1 MPWYR
6 TDNIHLQ
13 WTEWENNAHYMGVT
27 PHQATSSVT
36 TQRRTIRKASM
47 LRRGIAA
54 EFEHD
59 FVQTALGR
67 TSFMASLGQIA
78 RSVQETANVE
88 VLRALLGCHRFQQ
101 AYVRNHGIVKNGELD
116 LWWQRK
122 AERFMICQ
130 KGSFG
135 MEHMNTFIDQD
146 QEKYQAR
153 SNVWILGRE
162 IMDYCSNV
170 PPGKIYYYEGGQEA
184 VDRING
190 RPQNGVAAAG
200 TMGNIKSIQ
209 PERLVAGCPVF
220 LAKSYVVDSVGQA
233 DLLSRTVEVGVFNT
247 QIDRTRDFKLYKTD
261 HRAIRVYDNTKDDW
275 AELSLQDAIEN
286 NIIWDTDGNVAD
298 PFSRGTKN
306 ARQTE
311 GIKQQ
316 MANDFLR
323 FATGSAGS
331 ALDLEYVGDLGSE
344 WISTAQLIGGGQTVL
359 NALERQGI
367 LPGALS
373 GETMTGAGGG
383 RRPDTGI
390 SVTAAGG
397 GTITDFQDA
406 ITTMADLLGSDNLFF
421 EQDPGGA
428 GAGSNTANNLYRTF
442 RTATRPATT
451 RLATPIGTESVDQ
464 EALEETHRGFLTV
477 TMGSAL
483 PNNRRGGVAAIAE
496 RPSVPW
502 KERAADMEKHIL
514 AVFAE
519 DPASFKSLK
528 SAESIKQWAANR
540 IESYE
545 TKLQERE
552 AAAAAANAAAAAT
565 ATVGDDLNAA
575 PKKRFPTSLRDMPWM
590 SHVFEGNEN
599 PGGRRGIGARVRD
612 LPSGREQTA
621 ALASRFNNVDKH
633 ILAIANSSAP
643 QATKWAALFFL
654 GCRFSR
660 SRLLALA
667 DADIWVPL
675 NALHLRPHATY
686 RTRYGIKCAD
696 NGDSGYTFFGHSD
709 MQIEHEAARKVG
721 MMHYTAYLS
730 AVVMNPKNVYVV
742 EDLFCEK
749 YLGGMCTRF
758 WSVQDYLSK
767 QANRRTASIICT
779 ALPPL
784 MKDGLEKKIDVR
796 GHWYTEQRSRLVDA
810 ETFARVCYPGAAR
823 TAAIMGWWD
832 PLRQSKGLDQSH
844 RSRSTAINF
853 VCWQGV
859 QFARNPKTYEFSEV
873 TIEQGNFGPNV
884 YPGCGVVRDAG
895 YKFLEKPAYLG
906 LTSSGRIGN

>member
-1 MPWYR
+1 
-6 TDNIHLQ
+6 
-13 WTEWENNAHYMGVT
+13 
-27 PHQATSSVT
+27 
-36 TQRRTIRKASM
+36 M

-146 QEKYQAR
+146 QEKYQAH

-200 TMGNIKSIQ
+200 TMGNVKSIQ

-247 QIDRTRDFKLYKTD
+247 QIDRTRDFKSYQTD
-261 HRAIRVYDNTKDDW
+261 HRTIRVYDNTKDDW
-275 AELSLQDAIEN
+275 AELTLQDAIEN
-286 NIIWDTDGNVAD
+286 SIIWDTDGGVAD
-298 PFSRGTKN
+298 PFSRNTKN

-323 FATGSAGS
+323 FGTGSAGS
-331 ALDLEYVGDLGSE
+331 ALDLEYIGDMGSE
-344 WISTAQLIGGGQTVL
+344 WISTAQLIGGGQTIL
-359 NALERQGI
+359 NALDRQGVDYSE
-367 LPGALS
+367 LGAAGNTLT
-373 GETMTGAGGG
+373 GNVGAGK
-383 RRPDTGI
+383 RRADTGI
-390 SVTAAGG
+390 AANVS
-397 GTITDFQDA
+397 FQSSIVA
-406 ITTMADLLGSDNLFF
+406 IADLLGSDNLFF
-421 EQDPGGA
+421 ETAPEGTSNFGTAPGVVA
-428 GAGSNTANNLYRTF
+428 DNLFKTF
-442 RTATRPATT
+442 RTATQPVPSA
-451 RLATPIGTESVDQ
+451 RLATPIGVEVD
-464 EALEETHRGFLTV
+464 ENALEETHRSFLTV

-483 PNNRRGGVAAIAE
+483 PSSRRAGIATIAE
-496 RPSVPW
+496 RSNVPW

-519 DPASFKSLK
+519 DPAAFKSLK
-528 SAESIKQWAANR
+528 SADSIKQWAANR

-552 AAAAAANAAAAAT
+552 TAQAAAAAAAASISSDAAAT
-565 ATVGDDLNAA
+565 DMNVA
-575 PKKRFPTSLRDMPWM
+575 PKKHFPTSLRDMPWM
-590 SHVFEGNEN
+590 SHVFEGRGASEGGN
-599 PGGRRGIGARVRD
+599 GRRGIGARVRD
-612 LPSGREQTA
+612 LSAGTERTG
-621 ALASRFNNVDKH
+621 ALLTRFNNVDNH
-633 ILAIANSSAP
+633 LRAIANSSAP
-643 QATKWAALFFL
+643 QATKWAAVFFL

-667 DADIWVPL
+667 DANIWVPF

-749 YLGGMCTRF
+749 YLGGMCTKF

-784 MKDGLEKKIDVR
+784 MKDGLEKKMDVR

-844 RSRSTAINF
+844 RSRSTAMNY

-859 QFARNPKTYEFSEV
+859 QFGRNPKTYEFSEV
-873 TIEQGNFGPNV
+873 TIEQGSFGPNV

-895 YKFLEKPAYLG
+895 
-906 LTSSGRIGN
+906 